1 MQALKALSPKTRRNS
16 AATGVIP
23 MSYFVANEAAIRAAA
38 KDYFPSG
45 YRAIFRGPRSSVEST
60 MTRRADAE
68 GVLLYA
74 R

>member
-1 MQALKALSPKTRRNS
+1 MQTLKALFPKTRRNA

-45 YRAIFRGPRSSVEST
+45 YRVIFRGPRDSEQST
-60 MTRRADAE
+60 MTLRKDAK
-68 GVLLYA
+68 GAMLYA